1 MLKMHLI
8 IYLILLNLME
18 KITSNNEKDLRKLVS
33 YISTS
38 KAILIGAG
46 AGLSTS
52 AGFYS
57 SGERFKKYFFD
68 FQKKYNLKDTYSGS
82 FYPYPKKAEY
92 WAFMSRNIYLNRF
105 APFPKRTYNILYE
118 IFKNKN
124 YFILTTNVDHLFQ
137 RAGFDKNRMY
147 YMQGDMGLIQCKKPC
162 HFKNYENFD
171 LIKDMLIDQGFS
183 FDSKGELIVN
193 DNIKSEINEK
203 LIPKCPVC
211 GGEMD
216 FNLRID
222 DNFVQDDGW
231 YKHQKLYN
239 DFIDKYKNDDILY
252 IELCVGYNT
261 PSIIKYNFWNQVN
274 KNKKA
279 KFVTI
284 NLEEGEIPNE
294 IKDRSLSLSG
304 DADEI
309 INKIYEL
316 IKDDKSDL

>member
-1 MLKMHLI
+1 MLFMNIL
-8 IYLILLNLME
+8 IYLILFNLME
-18 KITSNNEKDLRKLVS
+18 KISSNNEKNLRKLVT

-57 SGERFKKYFFD
+57 SGERFHKYFFD
-68 FQKKYNLKDTYSGS
+68 FQKKYRLTDTYSGS

-92 WAFMSRNIYLNRF
+92 WTFMSRNIYLNRF

-118 IFKNKN
+118 IFKDKN

-137 RAGFDKNRMY
+137 RAGFDKNKLY

-171 LIKDMLIDQGFS
+171 LIKNMLIDQGFS
-183 FDSKGELIVN
+183 FDAKSELLVG
-193 DNIKSEINEK
+193 DNIKSEISEK
-203 LIPKCPVC
+203 LIPKCPKC

-216 FNLRID
+216 FNLRIS

-231 YKHQKLYN
+231 YKHQKLYS
-239 DFIDKYKNDDILY
+239 DFLEKYKNDEILY
-252 IELCVGYNT
+252 IEICVGFNT

-284 NLEEGEIPNE
+284 NLEESEVPNE
-294 IKDRSLSLSG
+294 IKDRSLSLTG

-309 INKIYEL
+309 INKIYKL
-316 IKDDKSDL
+316 INNDESDL

>member
-1 MLKMHLI
+1 MKI
-8 IYLILLNLME
+8 IKFSLFLNLIFTMASINKNDVE
-18 KITSNNEKDLRKLVS
+18 KVVS
-33 YISTS
+33 LIQNS

-46 AGLSTS
+46 AGLSTA

-57 SGERFKKYFFD
+57 SGERFNKYFFD
-68 FQKKYNLKDTYSGS
+68 FEKKYNLRDTYSGS
-82 FYPYPKKAEY
+82 FYPYPKKSEY
-92 WAFMSRNIYLNRF
+92 WAFMSRNMYLMRF
-105 APFPKRTYNILYE
+105 APFPKRTYNLLYE
-118 IFKNKN
+118 IFKDKN
-124 YFILTTNVDHLFQ
+124 YFILTTNFDHLFQ
-137 RAGFDKNRMY
+137 RSGFDKNRLY
-147 YMQGDMGLIQCKKPC
+147 YTQGDMGLIQCKKPC
-162 HFKNYENFD
+162 HFKNYENYD

-183 FDSKGELIVN
+183 FDSKGELLVG
-193 DNIKSEINEK
+193 DNIKSEISEK
-203 LIPKCPVC
+203 LIPKCPIC

-216 FNLRID
+216 FNLRIGN
-222 DNFVQDDGW
+222 NFVQDEGW

-294 IKDRSLSLSG
+294 IKDRSLSISG